1 MKKLLEDAIK
11 ELLEKREEY
20 ISEYD
25 ADFVAEMLQLVDTF
39 YTSDHSTKKNY
50 LTKK

>member
-1 MKKLLEDAIK
+1 MKKLLDDAIK

-25 ADFVAEMLQLVDTF
+25 ADFVAEMLQLIDKF
-39 YTSDHSTKKNY
+39 YACDHSTSKNH
-50 LTKK
+50 LTKE